1 MDFKK
6 LIILFSCLALYMG
19 GIAFA
24 ASAQKELRVAIFADP
39 TSIDP
44 AQSNDLP
51 ASAILPQCCESLMR
65 VDAQG
70 KVVLDL
76 AEKWEL
82 SNDGKTFT
90 FRIRKGVKFHSGN
103 ELKAQHFK
111 YAWTRAIAPGI
122 PNRVLYKDMEL
133 IRGAKDV
140 YEGKTTDLIGVQV
153 VDDYTLRVLMDKP
166 HPEFIQ
172 VVAMHKF
179 APLEKEILDKSNGN
193 VTPENLHGTGP
204 MRLVSYQTRSKY
216 EFAAFDR
223 YWGGKPQYD
232 KLTFYVVPNQVTAL
246 QQYENGELDIIN
258 PPVSNVPRILADPK
272 LSKEFLQIDRLR
284 SCFCAFNAKV
294 QPVFKDL
301 KVRQAFNMAV
311 DKAAIAKVALEDTVV
326 PARSGVPYKSFGKD
340 IVRKGY
346 PYEPDRAKKLLAEAG
361 YPDAKGFPKLNLY
374 TRPQQEYVRASE
386 MTANMLKKNL
396 NIDVKVVSMEFGKY
410 RQDMEKRDIF
420 DFFFH
425 CWTAPYPSP
434 RYHLTDMMASDGPTN
449 FWNFSDSITDDLARK
464 ASNTIDYDKRMEV
477 YLEMEQRTIDQAAV
491 LPLWYDIYLF
501 LAKPYVKNID
511 WVPVDFGFL
520 KLGKARIEK

>member
-1 MDFKK
+1 MDFRKV
-6 LIILFSCLALYMG
+6 IILCSCLVIVVLGSAS
-19 GIAFA
+19 A
-24 ASAQKELRVAIFADP
+24 ASAQKELRVSIFADP
-39 TSIDP
+39 TAIDP

-51 ASAILPQCCESLMR
+51 ASAMLPQCCESLMR
-65 VDAQG
+65 VDLQG

-82 SNDGKTFT
+82 SSDGKTFT

-140 YEGKTTDLIGVQV
+140 YEGKATDLIGVQV
-153 VDDYTLRVLMDKP
+153 VDDYTLRVVMDKP

-172 VVAMHKF
+172 VLAMHKF
-179 APLEKEILDKSNGN
+179 APLEKEILDKSGGK

-216 EFAAFDR
+216 EFAAFDG
-223 YWGGKPQYD
+223 YWGGRPQFD
-232 KLTFYVVPNQVTAL
+232 KLIFYVVPNPVTAL
-246 QQYENGELDIIN
+246 QQYENDELDIIN
-258 PPVSNVPRILADPK
+258 PPVSNVPRILADAK
-272 LSKEFLQIDRLR
+272 LSKEFHQIDRLR
-284 SCFCAFNAKV
+284 ACLCAFNVQV
-294 QPVFKDL
+294 QPAFKDV
-301 KVRQAFNMAV
+301 KVRQAFNLAV
-311 DKAAIAKVALEDTVV
+311 DKSAIAKVALEDTVV
-326 PARSGVPYKSFGKD
+326 PARSCTPAKSFGKD
-340 IVRKGY
+340 IDRKGY
-346 PYEPDRAKKLLAEAG
+346 AYDPDRAKKLFAEAG
-361 YPDAKGFPKLNLY
+361 YTDGKGFPKLNLY

-386 MTANMLKKNL
+386 MVANMIKKNL
-396 NIDVKVVSMEFGKY
+396 NVDVKVVSMEFGKY
-410 RQDMEKRDIF
+410 RQDMEKKDVF

-434 RYHLTDMMASDGPTN
+434 RYHLTDMMASDGPAN
-449 FWNFSDSITDDLARK
+449 FWNFSDSVVDDLGRK
-464 ASNTIDYDKRMEV
+464 AANTIDYDKRMET
-477 YLEMEQRTIDQAAV
+477 YLDMEQRTIDQAGV
-491 LPLWYDIYLF
+491 LPLWYDVYLF

-511 WVPVDFGFL
+511 WVPVEYGFL